1 MRDAFRS
8 LRSKKFRLFFIGQT
22 ISLIGTWMQ
31 RIALPYYIYR
41 TTNSPSLLGL
51 TDFLGQVPALFLGM
65 IGGIVADRFNR
76 KKLFLT
82 TQVLALIQAVLLAM
96 FTNTDHPVVPV
107 IILLGFFL
115 GVINS
120 FDMPTR
126 NALVPLMLENKEDI
140 SNAIAIIGMMVNI
153 ARILGSSI
161 GGFVIEHFGEYMC
174 FIFNAVSFLF
184 VIITLFFIDIREE
197 KIIKSNSLIKDLKEI
212 IIFVSK
218 NKNILIT
225 FALFVITNLL
235 AMPFAVTMT
244 IFARDILH
252 QSAKTLG
259 LILGVIGIGAMV
271 SGMFLASLKN
281 VDLIGKL
288 IPIPALIIGSSYLII
303 AFFPYTYTTFIASL
317 LLGMSLTA
325 SILLTNTFI
334 QLSVPEFLR
343 GRMMGIYTSLFIGI
357 APIGSLIIGLS
368 TEHIGIINTV
378 DLIGFTVLMSGIIG
392 SFLIFKKVG
401 EEHD

>member
-8 LRSKKFRLFFIGQT
+8 LRSKNFRLFFIGQT

-51 TDFLGQVPALFLGM
+51 TDFLSQIPALFLGM
-65 IGGIVADRFNR
+65 VGGIVADRLDR
-76 KKLFLT
+76 KKLFIT
-82 TQVLALIQAVLLAM
+82 TQILALIQAILLAM
-96 FTNTDHPVVPV
+96 FTNTDHPIVPV
-107 IILLGFFL
+107 IILLGFLL
-115 GVINS
+115 GIINS

-126 NALVPLMLENKEDI
+126 NALIPLMLENKEDI
-140 SNAIAIIGMMVNI
+140 SNAIAMIGMMVNI

-161 GGFVIEHFGEYMC
+161 GGFVIEHLGEYMC
-174 FIFNAVSFLF
+174 FILNAVSFIF
-184 VIITLFFIDIREE
+184 VIITLFFIDIKEE
-197 KIIKSNSLIKDLKEI
+197 KAVKNGSFIKDLKEI
-212 IIFVSK
+212 VIFVSK
-218 NKNILIT
+218 NRNILIT
-225 FALFVITNLL
+225 FTLFVITNLL

-244 IFARDILH
+244 IFVRDILH

-259 LILGVIGIGAMV
+259 LILGAIGIGAMV
-271 SGMFLASLKN
+271 SGMFIASLKN
-281 VDLIGKL
+281 VNLIGKL
-288 IPIPALIIGSSYLII
+288 IPIPALITGSSYLII
-303 AFFPYTYTTFIASL
+303 ALFPYTYTTFLTSL

-368 TEHIGIINTV
+368 TEHIGILNTV
-378 DLIGFTVLMSGIIG
+378 ELIGVIVLISGIIG
-392 SFLIFKKVG
+392 SFFILKEGKV
-401 EEHD
+401 

>member
-8 LRSKKFRLFFIGQT
+8 LRSKNFRLFFIGQT

-51 TDFLGQVPALFLGM
+51 TDFLSQIPALFLGM
-65 IGGIVADRFNR
+65 VGGIVADRLDR
-76 KKLFLT
+76 KKLFIT
-82 TQVLALIQAVLLAM
+82 TQILALIQAILLAM
-96 FTNTDHPVVPV
+96 FTNTDHPIVPV
-107 IILLGFFL
+107 IILLGFLL
-115 GVINS
+115 GIINS

-126 NALVPLMLENKEDI
+126 NALIPLMLENKEDI
-140 SNAIAIIGMMVNI
+140 SNAIAMIGMMVNI

-161 GGFVIEHFGEYMC
+161 GGFVIEHLGEYMC
-174 FIFNAVSFLF
+174 FILNAVSFIF
-184 VIITLFFIDIREE
+184 VIITLFFIDIKEE
-197 KIIKSNSLIKDLKEI
+197 KAVKNGSFIKDLKEI
-212 IIFVSK
+212 VIFVSK
-218 NKNILIT
+218 NRNILIT
-225 FALFVITNLL
+225 FTLFVITNLL

-244 IFARDILH
+244 IFVRDILH

-259 LILGVIGIGAMV
+259 LILGAIGIGAMV
-271 SGMFLASLKN
+271 SGMFIASLKN
-281 VDLIGKL
+281 VNLIGKL
-288 IPIPALIIGSSYLII
+288 IPIPALITGSSYLII
-303 AFFPYTYTTFIASL
+303 ALSPYTYTTFLTSL

-368 TEHIGIINTV
+368 TEHIGILNTV
-378 DLIGFTVLMSGIIG
+378 ELIGVIVLISGIIG
-392 SFLIFKKVG
+392 SFFYS
-401 EEHD
+401 